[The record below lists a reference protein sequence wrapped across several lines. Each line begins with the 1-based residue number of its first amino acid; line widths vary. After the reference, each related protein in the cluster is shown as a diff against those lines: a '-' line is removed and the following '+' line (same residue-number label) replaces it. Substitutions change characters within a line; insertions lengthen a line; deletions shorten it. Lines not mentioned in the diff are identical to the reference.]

1 MNRKLI
7 EVIIIISLFGFWI
20 ILIILGIK
28 NQFNVPSVPS
38 EKFETFLQE
47 QNPIIIDLRESVE
60 LAKYPLDYQP
70 LLHLPFS
77 FLQNHLNW
85 INIPQN
91 ETILYVC
98 SDGNR
103 ARLIA
108 SLLQKQGCQGY
119 YLRSGL
125 HYARLLD
132 TR

>member
-7 EVIIIISLFGFWI
+7 EITIIILVVGFWLT
-20 ILIILGIK
+20 LIMLVLK
-28 NQFNVPSVPS
+28 NQFTVPSVPS

-47 QNPIIIDLRESVE
+47 QNPLIIDLRESIE
-60 LAKYPLDYQP
+60 LTKDPLDYQP

-77 FLQNHLNW
+77 FVENHLSW
-85 INIPQN
+85 VNIPQSG
-91 ETILYVC
+91 TILYVC

-108 SLLQKQGCQGY
+108 SLLQKRGYQGY

-125 HYARLLD
+125 HY
-132 TR
+132 TRRQDK